1 MWLVLC
7 SVSSII
13 KISLKDIKIE
23 KRSFVVMVK
32 QSLEERIK
40 NWSIQQLTQLQSNRK
55 SLAWGS
61 ENDVVNADVKQALDN
76 MPSKQGGTGHARP
89 DANLMLD
96 GIPVMFEYKW
106 GLNKQRHDL
115 KGTLDMRQKSVANY
129 ADNGAV
135 YYAQNIVKAGKF
147 DKVLAIGVAG
157 ELGTDIAN
165 PTVNVNTYLVMSS
178 NEIVKPKQL
187 FNGQTQHNYDFLL
200 NHNFQNELQVTESDK
215 SQMLKMALDVLKK
228 RAKDLNKL
236 MNNRSISVDQRV
248 IYTSGMLLAMQDHYD
263 VDGALDLEGLKP
275 KDLRGVKNSSQ
286 SDGRKIY
293 RQISDYL
300 ERKSIPA
307 DKVKMM
313 MAAFA
318 VINNDIDRDS
328 KQPDSGMTINKE
340 IFEFIYDQIYSV
352 IDATS
357 SLDVL
362 GELYSEFLKYA
373 LGDGKDNGIVLTPPY
388 VTKLMNELI
397 NVDENAY
404 VLDPATGSAGFLVS
418 SMARMINRVKA
429 KHEAPD
435 QELLDLKEIRQKH
448 MLGIELDMK
457 MYTLAT
463 TNMILRGDGST
474 NIVKGSAFTWDGNYE
489 YDKAKG
495 KFPANRMLVNPPF
508 SYQENGM
515 PFLLLGMDHLAI
527 GGLGAIIIQDSA
539 GSGKAVKTISQVLQ
553 TNQLLASIKMPGDLF
568 QPNAGV
574 QTSIYILQHT
584 GVEHDYQKIVK
595 FIDFSNDGYKRT
607 GRGTREIDHPHER
620 YADLVQL
627 YKYGKT
633 AKLTADWNLD
643 DAYVEDVI
651 KKDNFK
657 DWNYVSHRV
666 IDTTPTEADFQKT
679 IADYLSW
686 KVSSKLEGLS

>member
-1 MWLVLC
+1 MTMGGNNL
-7 SVSSII
+7 
-13 KISLKDIKIE
+13 
-23 KRSFVVMVK
+23 VK

-40 NWSIQQLTQLQSNRK
+40 NWSVGQLEKIKARNPALDYG
-55 SLAWGS
+55 A
-61 ENDVVNADVKQALDN
+61 ENDIKNADVKQALEN
-76 MPSKQGGTGHARP
+76 MPSKSGGVGTARP
-89 DANLMLD
+89 DANLMYHN
-96 GIPVMFEYKW
+96 IPVLFEYKW
-106 GLNKQRHDL
+106 GVNKQRRDI
-115 KGTLDMRQKSVANY
+115 KGTLDMRTKYVVNY

-135 YYAQNIVKAGKF
+135 YYARNVVAAKKF
-147 DKVLAIGVAG
+147 DKAIAIGVAG
-157 ELGTDIAN
+157 EIGNEIAN
-165 PTVNVNTYLVMSS
+165 PQVNINVYLVMSDKQ
-178 NEIVKPKQL
+178 IIKPKHL
-187 FNGQTQHNYDFLL
+187 FNAVSQHNFDFLL
-200 NHNFQNELQVTESDK
+200 NPHLEDELTIDETDK
-215 SQMLKMALDVLKK
+215 SKMLKMALDVLKK
-228 RAKDLNKL
+228 RAKELNKL

-248 IYTSGMLLAMQDHYD
+248 IYTSGMLLAMQNHYD
-263 VDGALDLEGLKP
+263 DNGDLDLEGLTA
-275 KDLRGVKNSSQ
+275 KDLHGIKASSQ

-300 ERKSIPA
+300 ERKSIPS
-307 DKVKMM
+307 DKIKMM
-313 MAAFA
+313 MSAFA
-318 VINNDIDRDS
+318 VINNDVDRDT
-328 KQPDSGMTINKE
+328 KQPDTGMTINRE
-340 IFEFIYDQIYSV
+340 IFEFIYDNIYSV
-352 IDATS
+352 IDSTS

-373 LGDGKDNGIVLTPPY
+373 LGDGKENGIVLTPPY
-388 VTKLMNELI
+388 VTKLMNSLI
-397 NVDENAY
+397 NVDENSY

-418 SMARMINRVKA
+418 SMARMINKVKA
-429 KHEAPD
+429 KHLSATDEQAKIQD
-435 QELLDLKEIRQKH
+435 IRQEH

-489 YDKAKG
+489 YDKSKG
-495 KFPANRMLVNPPF
+495 KFPANRLLVNPPF

-515 PFLLLGMDHLAI
+515 PFLLRGMDHLAI

-539 GSGKAVKTISQVLQ
+539 GSGKATKTIEQILQ
-553 TNQLLASIKMPGDLF
+553 ANQLLASIKMPADLF

-584 GVEHDYQKIVK
+584 GVEHDYQKLVK

-620 YADLVQL
+620 YADIVQI
-627 YKYGKT
+627 YKYGKG
-633 AKLTADWNLD
+633 AKLKADWNLND
-643 DAYVEDVI
+643 VYVEDVI
-651 KKDNFK
+651 EKDNFK

-686 KVSSKLEGLS
+686 KVSSRLEGHL

>member
-1 MWLVLC
+1 
-7 SVSSII
+7 
-13 KISLKDIKIE
+13 
-23 KRSFVVMVK
+23 MVK

-40 NWSIQQLTQLQSNRK
+40 NWSIMQLEKIKAANSMLNY
-55 SLAWGS
+55 GS
-61 ENDVVNADVKQALDN
+61 ENDVVNQDVKAALDAIS
-76 MPSKQGGTGHARP
+76 SKNGGTGNARP
-89 DANLMLD
+89 DANLMYN
-96 GIPVMFEYKW
+96 GMPVLIEYKW
-106 GLNKQRHDL
+106 GLNKQRQDF
-115 KGTLDMRQKSVANY
+115 KGLLDSRTKAVINY

-135 YYAQNIVKAGKF
+135 YYARGVVSEGHFEKA
-147 DKVLAIGVAG
+147 LAIGVAG
-157 ELGTDIAN
+157 EIGNGIVN
-165 PTVNVNTYLVMSS
+165 PSVNVNVYLVMSGQDL
-178 NEIVKPKQL
+178 IKPKHL
-187 FNGQTQHNYDFLL
+187 FGGQMQHDYDFLL
-200 NHNFQNELQVTESDK
+200 NPEFRNELLVDETDK
-215 SQMLKMALDVLKK
+215 SQMLKFALDELKK
-228 RAKDLNKL
+228 RAKELNKL

-263 VDGALDLEGLKP
+263 INGNMDLYGLKLD
-275 KDLRGVKNSSQ
+275 DLKGLKQSSQ
-286 SDGRKIY
+286 SDGRKIF
-293 RQISDYL
+293 RQIKDYL
-300 ERKSIPA
+300 EFKHIPD
-307 DKVKMM
+307 DKVTMM
-313 MAAFA
+313 MSAFS
-318 VINNDIDRDS
+318 VINNDVDRDS
-328 KQPDSGMTINKE
+328 KQPDSGITINKE
-340 IFEFIYDQIYSV
+340 LFEFIYNKIYKV

-373 LGDGKDNGIVLTPPY
+373 LGDGKENGIVLTPPY
-388 VTKLMNELI
+388 VTKLMNELVG
-397 NVDENAY
+397 VDENSY

-418 SMARMINRVKA
+418 SMAHMINAVKA
-429 KHEAPD
+429 KHLSAAEQQREI
-435 QELLDLKEIRQKH
+435 QEVRQKH

-463 TNMILRGDGST
+463 TNMILRGDGAT

-489 YDKAKG
+489 YDRSLG
-495 KFPANRMLVNPPF
+495 VFPANKMLVNPPF

-515 PFLLLGMDHLAI
+515 PFLLLGMNHLAI

-553 TNQLLASIKMPGDLF
+553 TNQLLASIKMPSDLF

-643 DAYVEDVI
+643 DVYVEDVI
-651 KKDNFK
+651 EKGNFK
-657 DWNYVSHRV
+657 DWNYVAHRV

-686 KVSSKLEGLS
+686 KVSRKLEGRS

>member
-1 MWLVLC
+1 MTRGVNNL
-7 SVSSII
+7 S
-13 KISLKDIKIE
+13 
-23 KRSFVVMVK
+23 K

-40 NWSIQQLTQLQSNRK
+40 NWSVGQLEKIKALNPA
-55 SLAWGS
+55 LDYGS
-61 ENDVVNADVKQALDN
+61 ENDIKNADVKQALEN
-76 MPSKQGGTGHARP
+76 MPSKSGGAGTARP
-89 DANLMLD
+89 DANLMYHN
-96 GIPVMFEYKW
+96 IPVLIEYKW
-106 GLNKQRHDL
+106 GVNKQRHDT
-115 KGTLDMRQKSVANY
+115 KGTLDMRDKYVVNY

-135 YYAQNIVKAGKF
+135 YYARNIVAAKKF
-147 DKVLAIGVAG
+147 DKAIAVGVAG
-157 ELGTDIAN
+157 ELGNDIAN
-165 PTVNVNTYLVMSS
+165 PQVNVNVYLVMSDK
-178 NEIVKPKQL
+178 EIIKPKHL
-187 FNGQTQHNYDFLL
+187 FNAVSQHNFDFLL
-200 NHNFQNELQVTESDK
+200 NPHFDDELTIDETDK
-215 SQMLKMALDVLKK
+215 NQMLKMALDVLKK

-248 IYTSGMLLAMQDHYD
+248 IYTSGMLLAMQNHYD
-263 VDGALDLEGLKP
+263 EHGDLDLEGLTA
-275 KDLRGVKNSSQ
+275 KDLRGIKASSQ

-300 ERKSIPA
+300 VRKSIPD

-318 VINNDIDRDS
+318 VINNDIDRDT
-328 KQPDSGMTINKE
+328 KQPDTGMTINRE
-340 IFEFIYDQIYSV
+340 IFEFIYDNIYTV
-352 IDATS
+352 IDSTS

-373 LGDGKDNGIVLTPPY
+373 LGDGKENGIVLTPPY
-388 VTKLMNELI
+388 VTKLMNALI
-397 NVDENAY
+397 NVDENSY

-418 SMARMINRVKA
+418 SMARMINNVKA
-429 KHEAPD
+429 QHLSATAEQQKIQD
-435 QELLDLKEIRQKH
+435 IRQAH

-463 TNMILRGDGST
+463 TNMILRGDGAT

-489 YDKAKG
+489 YDRNRG
-495 KFPANRMLVNPPF
+495 KFPANRLLINPPF
-508 SYQENGM
+508 SYAENGM
-515 PFLLLGMDHLAI
+515 PFMVMGMARLAI
-527 GGLGAIIIQDSA
+527 GGFGAIIIQDSA
-539 GSGKAVKTISQVLQ
+539 GSGKAEKSIATLLQ

-574 QTSIYILQHT
+574 QTSIYVMQHT
-584 GVEHDYQKIVK
+584 GVEHDYKKTVK

-620 YADLVQL
+620 YDDLLEL
-627 YKYGKT
+627 YKYGKQADLK
-633 AKLTADWNLD
+633 AKWNLD
-643 DAYVEDVI
+643 DCYVEDVI
-651 KKDNFK
+651 EKGNNK

-686 KVSSKLEGLS
+686 KVSSKLEGRA